1 MLGGVQGGWD
11 VVMAVRRSGL
21 SMCCELE
28 QNSYGSIRNPKT
40 TMASL
45 SMGGLSHDA
54 GRWGL
59 VNMFPEVSG
68 TPSTGD
74 WW

>member
-1 MLGGVQGGWD
+1 M
-11 VVMAVRRSGL
+11 MAARRSSL
-21 SMCCELE
+21 SMRCELE
-28 QNSYGSIRNPKT
+28 WQNSVSYGSIRNPKT

-45 SMGGLSHDA
+45 STGGLSHDA

-68 TPSTGD
+68 MLSTGD

>member
-1 MLGGVQGGWD
+1 M
-11 VVMAVRRSGL
+11 MAERRSSL
-21 SMCCELE
+21 SMRCELK
-28 QNSYGSIRNPKT
+28 QNSYGSIRNSKA

-45 SMGGLSHDA
+45 STGGLSHDA